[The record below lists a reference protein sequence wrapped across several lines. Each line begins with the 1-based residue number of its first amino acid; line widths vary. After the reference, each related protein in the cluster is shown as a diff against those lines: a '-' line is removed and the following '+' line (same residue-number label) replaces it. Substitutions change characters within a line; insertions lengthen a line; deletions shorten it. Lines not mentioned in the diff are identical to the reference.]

1 MQIDHLY
8 IDGFRNYG
16 RAELDFSPG
25 LNLVWGAN
33 AQGKSNLLEAIC
45 YLGLASSF
53 RLAPDPEL
61 IRYEQEYFYLRA
73 SIQRQEGPLLLEA
86 AASRGKKRKWK
97 VDREPRLK
105 LSEIVGIFHT
115 VIFAPEDIWLVR
127 SGPEQRRRY
136 LNRQLAQAYRSYC
149 RDQLSYT
156 HALKQRNACLK
167 ACHGER
173 ALLDTEQLSLWDLQL
188 AEAGARI
195 AACREQS
202 VARLAPLAAQ
212 IHGQLSG
219 GETLSL
225 VYGNSAAGKS
235 GAKTEEELRQH
246 FLAELER
253 LRPNEIY
260 RGVTLCGPHR
270 DDLVIRLEGRLARD
284 FASQGQQRT
293 VALSLKLAELELAR
307 EIRGEY
313 PVLLLD
319 DVLSELDQ
327 KRSAQVLAYVADKGQ
342 TFISAV
348 ESHLSAKVGKR
359 FEISG
364 GQVVTGA

>member
-1 MQIDHLY
+1 MQIESLY

-16 RAELDFSPG
+16 RAELSFSPG

-53 RLAPDPEL
+53 RLAPDTEL
-61 IRYEQEYFYLRA
+61 IRYEQDYFYLRGG
-73 SIQRQEGPLLLEA
+73 IRNQDGPLLLEA
-86 AASRGKKRKWK
+86 AAGRGKKRKWK
-97 VDREPRLK
+97 IDHEPKLK
-105 LSEIVGIFHT
+105 LAEIVGVFHT

-149 RDQLSYT
+149 RDQLLYN
-156 HALKQRNACLK
+156 HVLKQRNACLK
-167 ACHGER
+167 ACHGDER
-173 ALLDTEQLSLWDLQL
+173 LLDQQQLELWDGQL

-195 AACREQS
+195 AACREQA
-202 VARLAPLAAQ
+202 VQRLAPLAEH
-212 IHGQLSG
+212 IHAQLSG
-219 GETLSL
+219 GEQLSL
-225 VYGNSAAGKS
+225 SYADSAAGKS
-235 GAKTEEELRQH
+235 GAKTIPELQER
-246 FLAELER
+246 FLSELLR
-253 LRPNEIY
+253 LRPNELY
-260 RGVTLCGPHR
+260 RGATLCGPHR
-270 DDLVIRLEGRLARD
+270 DDLIIKLDGRLARD

-293 VALSLKLAELELAR
+293 AALSLKLAELELAR
-307 EIRGEY
+307 SIRGEY

-348 ESHLSAKVGKR
+348 DSHLAARVGKR
-359 FEISG
+359 FQICG
-364 GQVVTGA
+364 GAVAGE

>member
-1 MQIDHLY
+1 MQIESIY

-16 RAELDFSPG
+16 RAELGFSPG
-25 LNLVWGAN
+25 LNLIWGAN

-61 IRYEQEYFYLRA
+61 IRHEQEYFYLRGN
-73 SIQRQEGPLLLEA
+73 IRRQDGPLLLEA
-86 AASRGKKRKWK
+86 AAGRGKKRKWK
-97 VDREPRLK
+97 VDGEARLK
-105 LSEIVGIFHT
+105 LAEVVGLFHT

-149 RDQLSYT
+149 RDQLLYS
-156 HALKQRNACLK
+156 HILKQRNACLK
-167 ACHGER
+167 ACRGEER
-173 ALLDTEQLSLWDLQL
+173 LLDREQLSLWDQQL
-188 AEAGARI
+188 AETGARV
-195 AACREQS
+195 AACREAAVEQ
-202 VARLAPLAAQ
+202 LAPRAAE
-212 IHGQLSG
+212 IHAQLSG
-219 GETLSL
+219 GEELSL
-225 VYGNSAAGKS
+225 QYANIAAGKS
-235 GAKTEEELRQH
+235 GGKSADEIREH
-246 FLAELER
+246 FLSELER

-260 RGVTLCGPHR
+260 RGMSLCGPHR
-270 DDLVIRLEGRLARD
+270 DDLLIRLDGRPARD

-293 VALSLKLAELELAR
+293 AALSLKLAELELAR
-307 EIRGEY
+307 SIRGEY

-327 KRSAQVLAYVADKGQ
+327 NRSAQVLAYVADKGQ

-348 ESHLSAKVGKR
+348 DGHLAAKVGKR
-359 FEISG
+359 FHICAGE
-364 GQVVTGA
+364 VLED